1 MGIIGLLVTFW
12 AVSRSRDSMLQ
23 TFERR
28 KIDSDRLDG
37 LVVSESDTLVLIQ
50 RAYDFEFDGYIVI
63 RRRDI
68 SKSFVGDSNAYCERL
83 MRKEGLWRTPTQAVR
98 SLPLADWQALLS
110 ALSGKTVIIENERKG
125 DFFIGPIVS
134 CDVRSA
140 MVHYFDPCGQWR
152 EIERVPYRTI
162 TSVQFGSRY
171 VTIHRRHLPPRPR
184 KIPSSEEKRRT

>member
-68 SKSFVGDSNAYCERL
+68 SKSFVGDSNAYCE
-83 MRKEGLWRTPTQAVR
+83 P
-98 SLPLADWQALLS
+98 D
-110 ALSGKTVIIENERKG
+110 
-125 DFFIGPIVS
+125 
-134 CDVRSA
+134 
-140 MVHYFDPCGQWR
+140 H
-152 EIERVPYRTI
+152 
-162 TSVQFGSRY
+162 
-171 VTIHRRHLPPRPR
+171 
-184 KIPSSEEKRRT
+184 